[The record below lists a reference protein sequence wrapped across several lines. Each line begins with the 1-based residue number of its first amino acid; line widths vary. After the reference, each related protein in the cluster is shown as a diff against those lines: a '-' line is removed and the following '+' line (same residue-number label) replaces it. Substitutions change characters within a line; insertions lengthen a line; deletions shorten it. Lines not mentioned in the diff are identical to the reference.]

1 LSGVCP
7 EQALKEIMRRMKQK
21 GKDISVYVRTEG
33 DAEKVLLG
41 YITSEKASEKGRFR
55 NTTDQI
61 LPSGK
66 KSSNS
71 SGWLPGVNQA
81 YDKKGTYHYDKAD
94 INAKPGDH
102 ALIGDHIQ
110 IHTYEGKTIR
120 IFYGLD

>member
-7 EQALKEIMRRMKQK
+7 EQALKEIMRKMEQD
-21 GKDISVYVRTEG
+21 GKNISVYVSTEG

-41 YITSEKASEKGRFR
+41 YITSKEASEKGRFR

-71 SGWLPGVNQA
+71 SEWLPGGEKA
-81 YDKKGTYHYDKAD
+81 YQKEGTYHYDKAD